1 MPVLPKSKIPQEAEI
16 PTASM
21 ADIAFLLIIFFM
33 TSTVFMRDKGLKL
46 VLPEKA
52 GGQVVKIGGERVIR
66 VSINDVGEI
75 YLEEEN
81 ITSLSDLKE
90 KLANRILDY
99 KAKHEGK
106 DPLII
111 IRTNVE
117 APYEK
122 MIEVFDVIKQIPEA
136 KAVSLASI
144 KTGG

>member
-1 MPVLPKSKIPQEAEI
+1 MPRSKAPQEAEI

-46 VLPEKA
+46 VLPEKTD
-52 GGQVVKIGGERVIR
+52 QIVKVGGERVIR
-66 VSINDVGEI
+66 VSINDVGDI
-75 YLEEEN
+75 FLEEEQVS
-81 ITSLSDLKE
+81 SLELKE
-90 KLANRILDY
+90 KLTKRIEDY

-106 DPLII
+106 DPII
-111 IRTNVE
+111 VIRTNVE
-117 APYEK
+117 AQYEK
-122 MIEVFDVIKQIPEA
+122 MIEVFDVVKQIPEA

>member
-1 MPVLPKSKIPQEAEI
+1 MPILPKPKITQEAEI

-46 VLPEKA
+46 VLPEKTD
-52 GGQVVKIGGERVIR
+52 QVVKIGGERLIR

-75 YLEEEN
+75 FLEEEQV
-81 ITSLSDLKE
+81 TVLDLKE
-90 KLANRILDY
+90 KLAKRILDY
-99 KAKHEGK
+99 KEKHEGK
-106 DPLII
+106 DPVIV

-144 KTGG
+144 KAGG

>member
-1 MPVLPKSKIPQEAEI
+1 LPVLPRSKIAQEAEI

-46 VLPEKA
+46 VLPEKTD
-52 GGQVVKIGGERVIR
+52 QVVKVGGERVIR

-75 YLEEEN
+75 FLEEEQV
-81 ITSLSDLKE
+81 SALDLKE
-90 KLANRILDY
+90 KLSKRIIDY
-99 KAKHEGK
+99 NEQHEGK
-106 DPLII
+106 DPII
-111 IRTNVE
+111 VIRTNVE

-144 KTGG
+144 KAGG

>member
-1 MPVLPKSKIPQEAEI
+1 MPILPRPKLSSEAEI

-46 VLPEKA
+46 VLPEKTD
-52 GGQVVKIGGERVIR
+52 QIVTIGGERVIR
-66 VSINDVGEI
+66 VSINDQGDI
-75 YLEEEN
+75 FLEEEAV
-81 ITSLSDLKE
+81 TPLDLKD
-90 KLANRILDY
+90 KLTQRILDY

-106 DPLII
+106 DPLVI

-117 APYEK
+117 APYER
-122 MIEVFDVIKQIPEA
+122 MIDVFDIIKQIPEA
-136 KAVSLASI
+136 RAVSLASI

>member
-1 MPVLPKSKIPQEAEI
+1 LPVLPKPKIAREAEI

-46 VLPEKA
+46 VLPEKTD
-52 GGQVVKIGGERVIR
+52 QIVKIGGERVIR

-75 YLEEEN
+75 FLEEEN

-90 KLANRILDY
+90 KIGNRILDY

-106 DPLII
+106 DPLIV

-122 MIEVFDVIKQIPEA
+122 MVEVFDVIKQIPEA
-136 KAVSLASI
+136 KAVSHTSI

>member
-1 MPVLPKSKIPQEAEI
+1 MPVLPRSKIAQEAEI

-46 VLPEKA
+46 VLPEKTD
-52 GGQVVKIGGERVIR
+52 QVVKVGGERVIR

-75 YLEEEN
+75 FLEEEQV
-81 ITSLSDLKE
+81 SALDLKE
-90 KLANRILDY
+90 KLSKRIIDY
-99 KAKHEGK
+99 NEQHEGK
-106 DPLII
+106 DPII
-111 IRTNVE
+111 VIRTNVE

-144 KTGG
+144 KAGG

>member
-1 MPVLPKSKIPQEAEI
+1 MPLMPKSKAPQEAEI

-46 VLPEKA
+46 VLPEKTD
-52 GGQVVKIGGERVIR
+52 QIVKVGGERVIR
-66 VSINDVGEI
+66 VSINDVGDI
-75 YLEEEN
+75 FLEEEQVS
-81 ITSLSDLKE
+81 SLELKE
-90 KLANRILDY
+90 KLTKRIEDY

-106 DPLII
+106 DPII
-111 IRTNVE
+111 VIRTNVE
-117 APYEK
+117 AQYEK
-122 MIEVFDVIKQIPEA
+122 MIEVFDVVKQIPEA

>member
-1 MPVLPKSKIPQEAEI
+1 MPILPKPKIAPEAEI

-46 VLPEKA
+46 VLPEKTD
-52 GGQVVKIGGERVIR
+52 QIVKIGGERVIR
-66 VSINDVGEI
+66 VSINDAGEI
-75 YLEEEN
+75 FLEEEN
-81 ITSLSDLKE
+81 ITSVVDLKE
-90 KLANRILDY
+90 KIENRITEY

-106 DPLII
+106 DPLIV

-144 KTGG
+144 KAGG

>member
-46 VLPEKA
+46 VLPEKTD
-52 GGQVVKIGGERVIR
+52 QVVKIGGERVIR

-106 DPLII
+106 DPLIV

-136 KAVSLASI
+136 KAVSLTSI

>member
-1 MPVLPKSKIPQEAEI
+1 MPKSKAPQEAEI

-46 VLPEKA
+46 VLPEKTD
-52 GGQVVKIGGERVIR
+52 QIVKVGGERVIR
-66 VSINDVGEI
+66 VSINDVGDI
-75 YLEEEN
+75 FLEEEQVS
-81 ITSLSDLKE
+81 SLELKE
-90 KLANRILDY
+90 KLTKRIEDY

-106 DPLII
+106 DPII
-111 IRTNVE
+111 VIRTNVE
-117 APYEK
+117 AQYEK
-122 MIEVFDVIKQIPEA
+122 MIEVFDVVKQIPEA

>member
-1 MPVLPKSKIPQEAEI
+1 MPLMPRSKAPQEAEI

-46 VLPEKA
+46 VLPEKTD
-52 GGQVVKIGGERVIR
+52 QIVKVGGERVIR
-66 VSINDVGEI
+66 VSINDVGDI
-75 YLEEEN
+75 FLEEEQVS
-81 ITSLSDLKE
+81 SLELKE
-90 KLANRILDY
+90 KLTKRIEDY

-106 DPLII
+106 DPII
-111 IRTNVE
+111 VIRTNVE
-117 APYEK
+117 AQYEK
-122 MIEVFDVIKQIPEA
+122 MIEVFDVVKQIPEA

>member
-1 MPVLPKSKIPQEAEI
+1 MPVLPRSKIAQEAEI

-46 VLPEKA
+46 VLPEKTD
-52 GGQVVKIGGERVIR
+52 QVVKVGGERVIR

-75 YLEEEN
+75 FLEEEQV
-81 ITSLSDLKE
+81 SALDLKE
-90 KLANRILDY
+90 KLSKRIIDY
-99 KAKHEGK
+99 KEQHEGK
-106 DPLII
+106 DPII
-111 IRTNVE
+111 VIRTNVE

-144 KTGG
+144 KAGG

>member
-1 MPVLPKSKIPQEAEI
+1 MPILQRPKIPAEAEI

-46 VLPEKA
+46 VLPEKTN
-52 GGQVVKIGGERVIR
+52 QVVKLGGERVIR
-66 VSINDVGEI
+66 ISINDKGEI
-75 YLEEEN
+75 FLEEEM
-81 ITSLSDLKE
+81 LSPNELKD
-90 KLANRILDY
+90 KLTQRILDY
-99 KAKHEGK
+99 KQKHEGK
-106 DPLII
+106 DPLIV

-122 MIEVFDVIKQIPEA
+122 MIEVFDIVKQIPEA

-144 KTGG
+144 KAGG

>member
-1 MPVLPKSKIPQEAEI
+1 LPVLPKSKIPQEAEI

-46 VLPEKA
+46 VLPEKTD
-52 GGQVVKIGGERVIR
+52 QIVKIGGERVIR

-106 DPLII
+106 DPLIV

-136 KAVSLASI
+136 KAVSLTSI

>member
-1 MPVLPKSKIPQEAEI
+1 LPVLPKPKIAQEAEI

-46 VLPEKA
+46 VLPEKTD
-52 GGQVVKIGGERVIR
+52 QIVKIGGERVIR

-106 DPLII
+106 DPLIV

-117 APYEK
+117 APYKK

-136 KAVSLASI
+136 KAVSLTSI

>member
-1 MPVLPKSKIPQEAEI
+1 MPILPRSKISQEAEI

-46 VLPEKA
+46 VLPEKTD
-52 GGQVVKIGGERVIR
+52 QIVKLGGERVIR
-66 VSINDVGEI
+66 VSINDAGEI
-75 YLEEEN
+75 FLEEEN
-81 ITSLSDLKE
+81 VTSLTLKE
-90 KLANRILDY
+90 KLEQKIIDY

-144 KTGG
+144 KT

>member
-1 MPVLPKSKIPQEAEI
+1 LPVLPKPKIAQEAEI

-46 VLPEKA
+46 VLPEKTD
-52 GGQVVKIGGERVIR
+52 QIVKIGGERVIR

-106 DPLII
+106 DPLIV

-136 KAVSLASI
+136 KAVSLTSI

>member
-1 MPVLPKSKIPQEAEI
+1 MPILPKPKIPQEAEI

-46 VLPEKA
+46 VLPEKTD
-52 GGQVVKIGGERVIR
+52 QVVKIGGERLIR

-75 YLEEEN
+75 FLEEEQV
-81 ITSLSDLKE
+81 TVLDLKE
-90 KLANRILDY
+90 KLAKRILDY
-99 KAKHEGK
+99 KEKHEGK
-106 DPLII
+106 DPVIV

-144 KTGG
+144 KAGG

>member
-1 MPVLPKSKIPQEAEI
+1 LPILPKPKIAPEAEI

-46 VLPEKA
+46 VLPEKTD
-52 GGQVVKIGGERVIR
+52 QIVKIGGERVIR
-66 VSINDVGEI
+66 VSINDAGEI
-75 YLEEEN
+75 FLEEEN
-81 ITSLSDLKE
+81 ITSVVDLKE
-90 KLANRILDY
+90 KIENRITEY

-106 DPLII
+106 DPLIV

-144 KTGG
+144 KAGG

>member
-1 MPVLPKSKIPQEAEI
+1 MPILPKPKIAPEAEI

-46 VLPEKA
+46 VLPEKTD
-52 GGQVVKIGGERVIR
+52 QIVKIGGERVIR
-66 VSINDVGEI
+66 VSINDAGEI
-75 YLEEEN
+75 FLEEEN
-81 ITSLSDLKE
+81 ITSLADLKE
-90 KLANRILDY
+90 KIENRISEY

-122 MIEVFDVIKQIPEA
+122 MIEVFDVIKLIPEA

-144 KTGG
+144 KAGG

>member
-1 MPVLPKSKIPQEAEI
+1 LPVLPKPKIAQEAEI

-46 VLPEKA
+46 VLPEKTD
-52 GGQVVKIGGERVIR
+52 QIVKIGGERVIR

-75 YLEEEN
+75 FLEEEN
-81 ITSLSDLKE
+81 ITSLPDLKE

-106 DPLII
+106 DPLIV

-136 KAVSLASI
+136 KAVSLTSI

>member
-1 MPVLPKSKIPQEAEI
+1 MPILPRSKISQEAEI

-46 VLPEKA
+46 VLPEKTD
-52 GGQVVKIGGERVIR
+52 QIVKLGGERVIR
-66 VSINDVGEI
+66 VSINDAGEI
-75 YLEEEN
+75 FLEEEN
-81 ITSLSDLKE
+81 VTPLTLKE
-90 KLANRILDY
+90 KLEQKIIDY

-144 KTGG
+144 KT

>member
-1 MPVLPKSKIPQEAEI
+1 LPILPRPKLSSEAEI

-46 VLPEKA
+46 VLPEKTD
-52 GGQVVKIGGERVIR
+52 QIVTIGGERVIR
-66 VSINDVGEI
+66 VSINDQGDI
-75 YLEEEN
+75 FLEEEAV
-81 ITSLSDLKE
+81 TPLDLKD
-90 KLANRILDY
+90 KLTQRILDY

-106 DPLII
+106 DPLVI

-117 APYEK
+117 APYER
-122 MIEVFDVIKQIPEA
+122 MIDVFDIIKQIPEA
-136 KAVSLASI
+136 RAVSLASI

>member
-1 MPVLPKSKIPQEAEI
+1 LSSEAEI

-46 VLPEKA
+46 VLPEKTD
-52 GGQVVKIGGERVIR
+52 QIVTIGGERVIR
-66 VSINDVGEI
+66 VSINDQGDI
-75 YLEEEN
+75 FLEEEAV
-81 ITSLSDLKE
+81 TPLDLKD
-90 KLANRILDY
+90 KLTQRILDY

-106 DPLII
+106 DPLVI

-117 APYEK
+117 APYER
-122 MIEVFDVIKQIPEA
+122 MIDVFDIIKQIPEA
-136 KAVSLASI
+136 RAVSLASI

>member
-1 MPVLPKSKIPQEAEI
+1 MPKSKAPQEAEI

-46 VLPEKA
+46 VLPEKTD
-52 GGQVVKIGGERVIR
+52 QIVKIGGERVIR
-66 VSINDVGEI
+66 VSINDVGDI
-75 YLEEEN
+75 FLEEEQVS
-81 ITSLSDLKE
+81 TLELKE
-90 KLANRILDY
+90 KLTKRIENY

-106 DPLII
+106 DPII
-111 IRTNVE
+111 VIRTNVE
-117 APYEK
+117 AQYEK